1 MNSIRKHHNKSLHD
15 FTKEMIKIISP
26 KGVQGLESFAKDW
39 GKLIQKIHEN
49 QNLVMDSLYYSCTNL
64 PQYEKVFHIFLQ
76 YFYKFDWLSDFSILS
91 WYGEAC
97 KKYPGS

>member
-1 MNSIRKHHNKSLHD
+1 
-15 FTKEMIKIISP
+15 MIKIISP

-49 QNLVMDSLYYSCTNL
+49 QNFIMDSLYYSCTIV
-64 PQYEKVFHIFLQ
+64 PQYENLTYSLQ

-91 WYGEAC
+91 WYGEAS
-97 KKYPGS
+97 KESPGS